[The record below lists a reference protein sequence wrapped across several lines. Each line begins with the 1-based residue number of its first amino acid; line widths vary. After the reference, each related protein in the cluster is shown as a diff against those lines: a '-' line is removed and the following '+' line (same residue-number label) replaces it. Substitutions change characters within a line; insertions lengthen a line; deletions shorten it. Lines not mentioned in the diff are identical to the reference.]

1 MSQKRTENK
10 PWDRD
15 LEAEAAYLEQQ
26 ALTHIE
32 AMPEED
38 EEAEFARLMER
49 IEERKKAAGRLPGEA
64 AKEAPLET
72 RPAWNMEN
80 DAEGKIPGSPKRHGK
95 IRWKI
100 LGVLAAI
107 LVLLLALEFGTV
119 GKKVY
124 TPEAVVEHRDGEV
137 VIKVNNDVRIE
148 REVEEEEIYQEIN
161 DRLGILSLRLGYKP
175 QGMELY
181 KVDIL
186 EDVGEAILYFV
197 YKDQAFSIYI
207 SRDYLEMGSCV
218 KSDGDGKIIQTADN
232 FILNEKIEIIKTKNE
247 DGEDTFLSEILCDNV
262 FYIVSGNM
270 ELNEFLK
277 IVEEIYIKNT

>member
-10 PWDRD
+10 PWDR
-15 LEAEAAYLEQQ
+15 YLEQQ

-49 IEERKKAAGRLPGEA
+49 IEERKRAAGRLPGEA

-80 DAEGKIPGSPKRHGK
+80 DAEGKIPGSPKKHGK

-107 LVLLLALEFGTV
+107 LVLLFAMEFGTV
-119 GKKVY
+119 GEKVY

-148 REVEEEEIYQEIN
+148 REVEEDEIYQEIN
-161 DRLGILSLRLGYKP
+161 DKLGILSLRLGYKP
-175 QGMELY
+175 QDSELY
-181 KVDIL
+181 GVEIF
-186 EDVGEAILYFV
+186 EDLGEATIYLR
-197 YKDQAFSIYI
+197 YKEQMISIYI
-207 SRDYLEMGSCV
+207 SRDYLESKSYI
-218 KSDGDGKIIQTADN
+218 KSDGNGEIVETAEN
-232 FILNEKIEIIKTKNE
+232 FILDKEIEIIKAKNK
-247 DGEDTFLSEILCDNV
+247 DGEDILLSEISYNNV
-262 FYIVSGNM
+262 FYAVYGNI
-270 ELNEFLK
+270 ELREFLK
-277 IVEEIYIKNT
+277 IIEEIYIKNT

>member
-49 IEERKKAAGRLPGEA
+49 IEERKKAA
-64 AKEAPLET
+64 KEAPLET
-72 RPAWNMEN
+72 MPAWSMEN
-80 DAEGKIPGSPKRHGK
+80 VAEGKIPGRPKRHGK

-107 LVLLLALEFGTV
+107 LVLLLAVEFGTV

-175 QGMELY
+175 KGAELY
-181 KVDIL
+181 GVEIF
-186 EDVGEAILYFV
+186 EDAGEATIYFLYKGDMIFL
-197 YKDQAFSIYI
+197 YM
-207 SRDYLEMGSCV
+207 SRDYLETGNYI
-218 KSDGDGKIIQTADN
+218 KPDGKAEVINTVDN
-232 FILNEKIEIIKTKNE
+232 FILNEKIDIIRTQNE
-247 DGEDTFLSEILCDNV
+247 EEKEMLWSEISYDNV
-262 FYIVSGNM
+262 LYIVSGNVEM
-270 ELNEFLK
+270 DEFLK
-277 IVEEIYIKNT
+277 IIEEIYRKNM

>member
-1 MSQKRTENK
+1 MSQKRAENK

-32 AMPEED
+32 VMPEED

-49 IEERKKAAGRLPGEA
+49 IEERKRAAGRLPGEA

-148 REVEEEEIYQEIN
+148 REVEEEEIYQEI
-161 DRLGILSLRLGYKP
+161 
-175 QGMELY
+175 
-181 KVDIL
+181 
-186 EDVGEAILYFV
+186 
-197 YKDQAFSIYI
+197 
-207 SRDYLEMGSCV
+207 
-218 KSDGDGKIIQTADN
+218 KIGRAH
-232 FILNEKIEIIKTKNE
+232 
-247 DGEDTFLSEILCDNV
+247 V
-262 FYIVSGNM
+262 
-270 ELNEFLK
+270 
-277 IVEEIYIKNT
+277 

>member
-49 IEERKKAAGRLPGEA
+49 IEERKKAA
-64 AKEAPLET
+64 KEAPLET
-72 RPAWNMEN
+72 MPAWSMEN
-80 DAEGKIPGSPKRHGK
+80 VAEGKIPGRPKRHGK

-107 LVLLLALEFGTV
+107 LVLLLAVEFGTV

-148 REVEEEEIYQEIN
+148 SEVEEEEIYQEIN

-175 QGMELY
+175 QGMEVY

-186 EDVGEAILYFV
+186 EDLGEAVIHFE
-197 YKDQAFSIYI
+197 YKDQVFSMYM
-207 SRDYLEMGSCV
+207 SRNYMETGSYA
-218 KSDGDGKIIQTADN
+218 KPDGNGEVSEVVDN
-232 FILNEKIEIIKTKNE
+232 FILNKNIEIIKTKNE
-247 DGEDTFLSEILCDNV
+247 EGKDMLLSEITYNNMS
-262 FYIVSGNM
+262 YIIYGNI
-270 ELNEFLK
+270 ELEEFLK
-277 IVEEIYIKNT
+277 IMEEIYVENA